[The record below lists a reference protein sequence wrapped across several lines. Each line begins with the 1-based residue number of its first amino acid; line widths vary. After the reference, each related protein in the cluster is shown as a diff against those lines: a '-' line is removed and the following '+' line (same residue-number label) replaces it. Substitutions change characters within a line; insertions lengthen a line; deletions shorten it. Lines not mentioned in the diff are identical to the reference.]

1 MLAVDTDAFVRT
13 YNSRAYIFIYGKVL
27 YAFTPENDDVFLD
40 YAHRI
45 YLSEE
50 AVIFIY
56 YDLMKA
62 VASS

>member
-45 YLSEE
+45 YLSEKWC
-50 AVIFIY
+50 V
-56 YDLMKA
+56 
-62 VASS
+62 

>member
-40 YAHRI
+40 YAPNNSVLVYRE
-45 YLSEE
+45 S
-50 AVIFIY
+50 
-56 YDLMKA
+56 
-62 VASS
+62 

>member
-45 YLSEE
+45 YPVSYTHLTLPTKLE
-50 AVIFIY
+50 V
-56 YDLMKA
+56 
-62 VASS
+62 